1 MAKNFWTGES
11 PGSSSGSSAVD
22 TLIGRQT
29 EVLGDVRFSGG
40 LHIDGK
46 IIGKVIATA
55 DKGATL
61 SVSEAGIIEGDV
73 RAPKV
78 VLNGLVQGDVVSS
91 ENLTLGARARIAG
104 SVYYKNIEMMS
115 GAVINGQLVHEGD
128 DSMAAPRALNDSRI
142 EGISADAKI
151 KSLA

>member
-1 MAKNFWTGES
+1 MAKNFWTGEPPS
-11 PGSSSGSSAVD
+11 GGSTAVD

-29 EVLGDVRFSGG
+29 EMLGDVRFSGG

-78 VLNGLVQGDVVSS
+78 VLNGTVHGDVVSS
-91 ENLTLGARARIAG
+91 ENLTLGTRARISG

-115 GAVINGQLVHEGD
+115 GAVINGQLIHEGD
-128 DSMAAPRALNDSRI
+128 DTMAAPRALNDARI
-142 EGISADAKI
+142 EAVTATADVKI
-151 KSLA
+151 KNLA

>member
-1 MAKNFWTGES
+1 MAKNFWTGDPS
-11 PGSSSGSSAVD
+11 ASSSNTAVD

-40 LHIDGK
+40 LHVDGK
-46 IIGKVIATA
+46 IIGKVVATS

-61 SVSEAGIIEGDV
+61 SVSEAGVVEGDI
-73 RAPKV
+73 RAPKI
-78 VLNGLVQGDVVSS
+78 VLNGHVHGDVISN
-91 ENLTLGARARIAG
+91 ENITLGARARISG

-128 DSMAAPRALNDSRI
+128 DAVLAPRALNDARI
-142 EGISADAKI
+142 EGASADIKI